1 MRGKVE
7 IKNLERFV
15 LEQAQKEISE
25 TGVLSFATRR
35 TLWEAMG
42 PLEVREQDSDVPRT
56 LSEPLKKR
64 AKLALECAKKVTGVW
79 CAYDSEDKRPQKLIK
94 QTKDYL
100 DGKISAS
107 VLSEKLNVIDDF
119 MVIVDKT
126 NDSAPAAAIAA
137 WEAMVTALEDESLLE
152 PWCAD
157 STDEDFDPYDW
168 DAAKNAAV
176 AWRDAGT
183 GGDPGKQAVQEI
195 KFWAWY
201 LEEAAKLLGI
211 EDFRFP
217 QKDIKAFAK
226 KQSPSRP
233 VPEEVTLE
241 SFANYMGGRYYFH
254 VRTPNYEGKPEI
266 YKIMIWVDGDYGI
279 CPECKKV
286 TKEFE
291 SIFTDC
297 CLTRWE
303 NFLPDG
309 RALKLCRTMPQFRCK
324 DHPDVWWIFP
334 EAAKSVSNYKEAF
347 KEYLK
352 GSDRKKSFMEQLESR
367 LTDCLEISAMDVAFC
382 GKRLDL
388 KKIDQEKEK
397 LGLANAGWVDQEL
410 RSYGF
415 DVEQFVPNIYIY
427 SCTFEEFLR
436 YYPERV
442 RTMED
447 GSAELSLERL
457 WVRCYQDNNGAL
469 KRMVF
474 TVRFCI
480 WVKNI
485 ESSALPKILA
495 DLFELS
501 DTQTEKII
509 QTAKKCYG
517 EWELE
522 PLTGLIK
529 TEAVRIYSV
538 LKQGGVECRILPEP
552 D

>member
-1 MRGKVE
+1 
-7 IKNLERFV
+7 
-15 LEQAQKEISE
+15 
-25 TGVLSFATRR
+25 
-35 TLWEAMG
+35 
-42 PLEVREQDSDVPRT
+42 
-56 LSEPLKKR
+56 
-64 AKLALECAKKVTGVW
+64 
-79 CAYDSEDKRPQKLIK
+79 
-94 QTKDYL
+94 
-100 DGKISAS
+100 
-107 VLSEKLNVIDDF
+107 
-119 MVIVDKT
+119 
-126 NDSAPAAAIAA
+126 
-137 WEAMVTALEDESLLE
+137 
-152 PWCAD
+152 
-157 STDEDFDPYDW
+157 
-168 DAAKNAAV
+168 
-176 AWRDAGT
+176 
-183 GGDPGKQAVQEI
+183 
-195 KFWAWY
+195 
-201 LEEAAKLLGI
+201 
-211 EDFRFP
+211 
-217 QKDIKAFAK
+217 
-226 KQSPSRP
+226 
-233 VPEEVTLE
+233 
-241 SFANYMGGRYYFH
+241 
-254 VRTPNYEGKPEI
+254 
-266 YKIMIWVDGDYGI
+266 
-279 CPECKKV
+279 
-286 TKEFE
+286 
-291 SIFTDC
+291 
-297 CLTRWE
+297 
-303 NFLPDG
+303 
-309 RALKLCRTMPQFRCK
+309 
-324 DHPDVWWIFP
+324 
-334 EAAKSVSNYKEAF
+334 
-347 KEYLK
+347 
-352 GSDRKKSFMEQLESR
+352 MEQLESR

-529 TEAVRIYSV
+529 TEAVRICSV